1 MRMLIVVLA
10 VALAG
15 VAHAQAPGELPAG
28 PGQAET
34 VRVCTGCHEAEVIVH
49 RTQKEAAWS
58 DVVQAMVEKGAE
70 ASSAEQA
77 AIVAYL
83 QKALPPQGAAAR

>member
-1 MRMLIVVLA
+1 MRL
-10 VALAG
+10 ALAAAMLG
-15 VAHAQAPGELPAG
+15 LATGALAQAPGELPAG

-34 VRVCTGCHEAEVIVH
+34 VRVCTGCHEAEVIMH
-49 RTQKEAAWS
+49 RTQKRAAWS

-70 ASSAEQA
+70 ATPAEQA

-83 QKALPPQGAAAR
+83 QKALPAAAD

>member
-1 MRMLIVVLA
+1 MRRLAILLA

-15 VAHAQAPGELPAG
+15 AAQAQAPAGLPAG

-34 VRVCTGCHEAEVIVH
+34 VRVCTGCHEAELIVH

-70 ASSAEQA
+70 ATPAEQA

-83 QKALPPQGAAAR
+83 QKALPPPGAPGR

>member
-1 MRMLIVVLA
+1 MRRLALA

-15 VAHAQAPGELPAG
+15 AAPAQAFELPAG
-28 PGQAET
+28 PGRAET
-34 VRVCTGCHEAEVIVH
+34 VRVCTGCHEAEVLVE
-49 RTQKEAAWS
+49 RSQKQAAWS

-83 QKALPPQGAAAR
+83 QKALPPQGSAGR